1 MTTTTQK
8 SVAVTS
14 QYDFHPATA
23 DGSKMFSVRAGIP
36 LADAFNELSLLLA
49 ASHSAIESAAVGG
62 GDGTE
67 PQWAAVHLM
76 DFSYALVQAMHHGL
90 AAFEKEGTE
99 K

>member
-14 QYDFHPATA
+14 QYDFHPATQE
-23 DGSKMFSVRAGIP
+23 GTKMFSVRAGIP
-36 LADAFNELSLLLA
+36 LTDAFNELSLLLG

-62 GDGTE
+62 GDGTD
-67 PQWAAVHLM
+67 PQWSVVHLM

-90 AAFEKEGTE
+90 VVFEKEGAE
-99 K
+99 Q